1 MTPVKWSDVTSR
13 FLLLSGAIFHAGDEE
28 HIAAFQ
34 SAIYKT
40 KFEHVAPAF
49 KLESIIKQVEVNTDS
64 FRTAA
69 AGLYEYSIHIY
80 MYIYLHICIYM
91 HILVILLISIY

>member
-1 MTPVKWSDVTSR
+1 MTPVKWSDGTSR

-28 HIAAFQ
+28 HIAAFE

-49 KLESIIKQVEVNTDS
+49 ELKSIIKQVEVNTDS
-64 FRTAA
+64 FRTAV

-80 MYIYLHICIYM
+80 MYI
-91 HILVILLISIY
+91 